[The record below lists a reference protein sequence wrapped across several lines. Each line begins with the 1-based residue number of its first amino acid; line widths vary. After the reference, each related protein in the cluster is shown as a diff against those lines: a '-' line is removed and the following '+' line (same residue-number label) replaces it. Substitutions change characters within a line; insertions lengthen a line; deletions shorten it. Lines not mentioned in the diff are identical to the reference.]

1 MEQADHWVD
10 GGGTLPLPEK
20 AGPFTLASGGT
31 ALADLRKGQTLT
43 VAHIAVTPDTGHRL
57 TGLGI
62 RKGVALT
69 VLRNAGKGP
78 LLVAVGG
85 TRVDD
90 IPALLRALGE
100 GANFRGLPGK
110 NMGVLRKK

>member
-1 MEQADHWVD
+1 MSEAPVKSLRQAMMEQADHWVD

-20 AGPFTLASGGT
+20 AGPFTLATGGT
-31 ALADLRKGQTLT
+31 ALADLRKGQTLN

-85 TRVDD
+85 TRV
-90 IPALLRALGE
+90 
-100 GANFRGLPGK
+100 GLCRSIAKSITGQSA
-110 NMGVLRKK
+110 